1 MEQTDA
7 LTNYYEILEVS
18 PQASE
23 HEIHQAYVNVKKA
36 YSLRN
41 PDIFKNFS
49 FDELQ
54 QLLIV
59 IEEAYST
66 VGNKDTREIYDAKLF
81 SVYPN
86 LKTQL
91 GSMQFVEE
99 NLSPEKSTP
108 SAGTTLPEGYAKTPL
123 SIYEVD
129 ESFEALAHSQE
140 FYDGIFLGKIRKY
153 KRVKLEDFSQ
163 FTCISIKYLYAI
175 EDNNYNALPA
185 GVFTRGYINQYCK
198 LLDLPAEK
206 VITSFM
212 KLYANGRE

>member
-7 LTNYYEILEVS
+7 ITNYYEILEVS

-23 HEIHQAYVNVKKA
+23 HDIHQAYLNVKKA

-41 PDIFKNFS
+41 PDIFKSFS

-59 IEEAYST
+59 IEEAYAT
-66 VGNKDTREIYDAKLF
+66 IGNKDTREIYDAKF
-81 SVYPN
+81 FTANPG

-91 GSMQFVEE
+91 GSVQFVEDEAAEKTE
-99 NLSPEKSTP
+99 NS
-108 SAGTTLPEGYAKTPL
+108 GTLPEGYAKTTL
-123 SIYEVD
+123 SIYEID
-129 ESFEALAHSQE
+129 ESFEALIHSQE

-163 FTCISIKYLYAI
+163 HTCISIKYLYAI

-185 GVFTRGYINQYCK
+185 AVFTRGYINQYCK

-206 VITSFM
+206 VISSFM
-212 KLYANGRE
+212 KLYTNGRE

>member
-1 MEQTDA
+1 METTDA

-23 HEIHQAYVNVKKA
+23 HEIHQAYVSIKKA

-59 IEEAYST
+59 IEEAYAT
-66 VGNKDTREIYDAKLF
+66 VGNKDTREIYDAKF
-81 SVYPN
+81 FVSYPN

-91 GSMQFVEE
+91 GTVQFMEDE
-99 NLSPEKSTP
+99 IAAEPTSS
-108 SAGTTLPEGYAKTPL
+108 TLPEGYAKTSL

-129 ESFEALAHSQE
+129 ESFEALVHSQE
-140 FYDGIFLGKIRKY
+140 YYDGIFLGKIRKY

-163 FTCISIKYLYAI
+163 HTCISIKYLYAI

-185 GVFTRGYINQYCK
+185 AVFTRGYINQYCK
-198 LLDLPAEK
+198 LLGLPADK

-212 KLYANGRE
+212 KLFANGRE